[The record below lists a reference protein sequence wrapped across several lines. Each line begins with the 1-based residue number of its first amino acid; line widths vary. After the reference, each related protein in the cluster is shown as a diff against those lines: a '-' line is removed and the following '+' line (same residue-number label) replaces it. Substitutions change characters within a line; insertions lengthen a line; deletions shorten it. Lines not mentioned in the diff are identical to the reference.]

1 MKPPR
6 LRDDLKIVEQTYR
19 GEQSFIVKEHATHKY
34 FRFKLLEIMVMQQF
48 DGEKSYAQVAAA
60 LAEQGLPFK
69 ASAVESFAKKLS
81 SMGLLERTV
90 HERSVLL
97 MERLR
102 AERNRRVKRTHYQ
115 GSILRMRFSVG
126 DPNDFFDKWTPRL
139 GFFFSKPFL
148 AMSVVL
154 FAVYAVLVVVEWPLV
169 MQVIRTFY
177 TPSQYSV
184 QFFVV
189 FWFTAVTVIVIHELG
204 HGFTCKYFGGEVH
217 EMGAMIIYGN
227 PAFYCNVND
236 AWTFPELKARLWVT
250 AAGSWIQMVVAS
262 LAAIALWAVQSGTV
276 ISQIAAVAV
285 LIGGVTT
292 VLANANPLI
301 PLDGYYALSDYLEIP
316 NMRQRALGYIGFLIR
331 RHLIRM
337 SVPEPQVDERERR
350 VFLIYGALALLY
362 TTTILTL
369 LVGRLF
375 GWVSGAF
382 GALGAVA
389 FLLFIWSVLKR
400 AVRGWTQAVITSFR
414 EHRSFWTSRTVWSG
428 TGFIAGG
435 ILLLGLLLPMRIE
448 VGGVFTTAAPLDLA
462 LTAAEDGVLARVIA
476 GEGTRVPAG
485 APVLVLRNFDL
496 ERRVVALERAADS
509 LAAREVDAR
518 SRGAASDVARLAA
531 AREEVSATL
540 AALRGRLEQL
550 TFRSPVAAV
559 VVTPRL
565 EELVGRRF
573 ERGDTVVRLLGNP
586 DSLELRVALDRAG
599 ATLVR
604 PGQTAHVVPYSDV
617 GAAASLP
624 VATVS
629 AAAAGDSSE
638 GQFQARVIVAAGRAY
653 RPGVTGKA
661 AITVRRTNGFGALW
675 WAVRK
680 RVRSDLLL

>member
-60 LAEQGLPFK
+60 LAEEGLPFK
-69 ASAVESFAKKLS
+69 ASAVESFAKKLN

-262 LAAIALWAVQSGTV
+262 LAAIALWAVQPGTV

-375 GWVSGAF
+375 GWVSAAF

-389 FLLFIWSVLKR
+389 FALFIWSVLKR

-496 ERRVVALERAADS
+496 ERRVVALQRAADS

-604 PGQTAHVVPYSDV
+604 PGQTARVVPYSDV
-617 GAAASLP
+617 GAQASFP

-629 AAAAGDSSE
+629 AVAAGDSSE

-653 RPGVTGKA
+653 RPGVTGEA
-661 AITVRRTNGFGALW
+661 EVTIRRTNAFGALW

>member
-6 LRDDLKIVEQTYR
+6 LRDDLTIVEQTYR

-60 LAEQGLPFK
+60 LAEEGLPFK
-69 ASAVESFAKKLS
+69 ASAVESFAKKLN

-169 MQVIRTFY
+169 MEVIRTFY

-184 QFFVV
+184 RFFVV

-262 LAAIALWAVQSGTV
+262 LAAIALWAVQPGTV

-301 PLDGYYALSDYLEIP
+301 PMDGYYALSDYLEIP

-362 TTTILTL
+362 TTAILTL

-375 GWVSGAF
+375 GWVSAAF

-389 FLLFIWSVLKR
+389 FVLFIWSVLKG
-400 AVRGWTQAVITSFR
+400 AVRNWAQAVFTSFR
-414 EHRSFWTSRTVWSG
+414 EHRSFWTSRTVWRRSAAL
-428 TGFIAGG
+428 AGG
-435 ILLLGLLLPMRIE
+435 IALLGMLVPVPIR
-448 VGGVFTTAAPLDLA
+448 VGGVFTTGSPLQIA
-462 LTAAEDGVLARVIA
+462 LTAADDAVLARVIA
-476 GEGTRVPAG
+476 AEGTRVPAG
-485 APVLVLRNFDL
+485 APILVLRDFGL
-496 ERRVVALERAADS
+496 ERAVLAVERAADS

-604 PGQTAHVVPYSDV
+604 PGQTARVVPYSDV
-617 GAAASLP
+617 GAAASFP

-629 AAAAGDSSE
+629 AAAAGDSSQ

-653 RPGVTGKA
+653 RPGVTGEA
-661 AITVRRTNGFGALW
+661 EVTIRWTNGFGALW

>member
-1 MKPPR
+1 MKPAR
-6 LRDDLKIVEQTYR
+6 LRDDLTIVEQTYR

-60 LAEQGLPFK
+60 LAEEGLPFK
-69 ASAVESFAKKLS
+69 ASAVESFAKKLN

-262 LAAIALWAVQSGTV
+262 LAAIALWAVQPGTV

-350 VFLIYGALALLY
+350 VFLIYGALALVY

-375 GWVSGAF
+375 GWVSAAF

-389 FLLFIWSVLKR
+389 FVLFIWSVLKR
-400 AVRGWTQAVITSFR
+400 AVRNWAQAVITSFR
-414 EHRSFWTSRTVWSG
+414 EHRSFWSSRTVWSR

-435 ILLLGLLLPMRIE
+435 ILLLGLFLPMRIE

-462 LTAAEDGVLARVIA
+462 LAAAEDGVLARVIA

-496 ERRVVALERAADS
+496 ERRVVALQRAADS
-509 LAAREVDAR
+509 LAAREV
-518 SRGAASDVARLAA
+518 
-531 AREEVSATL
+531 
-540 AALRGRLEQL
+540 
-550 TFRSPVAAV
+550 
-559 VVTPRL
+559 
-565 EELVGRRF
+565 
-573 ERGDTVVRLLGNP
+573 
-586 DSLELRVALDRAG
+586 
-599 ATLVR
+599 
-604 PGQTAHVVPYSDV
+604 
-617 GAAASLP
+617 
-624 VATVS
+624 
-629 AAAAGDSSE
+629 
-638 GQFQARVIVAAGRAY
+638 
-653 RPGVTGKA
+653 
-661 AITVRRTNGFGALW
+661 
-675 WAVRK
+675 
-680 RVRSDLLL
+680 